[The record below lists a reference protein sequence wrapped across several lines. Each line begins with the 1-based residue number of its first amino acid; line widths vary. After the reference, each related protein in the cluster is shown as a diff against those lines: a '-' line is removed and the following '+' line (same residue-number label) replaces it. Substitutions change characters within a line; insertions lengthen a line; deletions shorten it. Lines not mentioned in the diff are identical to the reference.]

1 MRGAHPSADRLR
13 LGVDELNAFLQAAF
27 PATDPAAIGQ
37 VVSVRPG
44 QVVVHLT
51 SGDRSL
57 RPGGIVSGPTLMG
70 LADCAAYALVAAH
83 VGDEKMAVTTSLSMH
98 FMRAATPGTI
108 VAEANLMRLG
118 RRIVTMEVRLS
129 TLGGPGVAAHAT
141 VAYALPG

>member
-1 MRGAHPSADRLR
+1 MSLSHPSAARLR
-13 LGVDELNAFLQAAF
+13 LGVDELNAFLQGAF
-27 PATDPAAIGQ
+27 PLTDPGAIGR
-37 VVSVRPG
+37 VVAARPG
-44 QVVVHLT
+44 QVLVHLET
-51 SGDRSL
+51 GGKSL

-83 VGDEKMAVTTSLSMH
+83 VGHEEMAVTTSLSMH
-98 FMRAATPGTI
+98 FLRAATPGTI
-108 VAEANLMRLG
+108 EAEANLLRLG